1 MAHYFYHVGQIEFI
15 GKIIQNENLKSLPI
29 PKGNSEQY
37 NLEKFTVPQH
47 TAHFTDEVLNQKKP
61 LNKETYANYGKL
73 KNWHFINAKP

>member
-1 MAHYFYHVGQIEFI
+1 M
-15 GKIIQNENLKSLPI
+15 IQNENWKSLLI

-61 LNKETYANYGKL
+61 LNK
-73 KNWHFINAKP
+73 